1 MTTTS
6 TTSVDGRTS
15 STLKATLSAS
25 GPNSNGP
32 TPAVLPQ
39 KPKINRLGRR
49 QLPKPFQGNSKQQQQ
64 ARKDDSVAVQPANT
78 KTKTIASTAPPAN
91 IKGSST
97 ANGSS
102 TNKKFKRANKQPYN
116 REEVRSYMHKL
127 FQSYTAGEKSHST
140 KTYKQVLSETA
151 SGRVSTATD
160 WGTVSSSKNK
170 NKKYGCL
177 SDIAKVLRNQ

>member
-39 KPKINRLGRR
+39 KPKLTGWAQAAAKALPR
-49 QLPKPFQGNSKQQQQ
+49 QQQQQQQ

-78 KTKTIASTAPPAN
+78 KTKTIASPRRPTVPNTCPP
-91 IKGSST
+91 
-97 ANGSS
+97 NGYP
-102 TNKKFKRANKQPYN
+102 TNKKFQKSESNN
-116 REEVRSYMHKL
+116 LTSREEV
-127 FQSYTAGEKSHST
+127 
-140 KTYKQVLSETA
+140 
-151 SGRVSTATD
+151 
-160 WGTVSSSKNK
+160 
-170 NKKYGCL
+170 
-177 SDIAKVLRNQ
+177 

>member
-6 TTSVDGRTS
+6 TTSVNGRAS
-15 STLKATLSAS
+15 STLKTTLSATS
-25 GPNSNGP
+25 PSSNGP
-32 TPAVLPQ
+32 TPVILPQ
-39 KPKINRLGRR
+39 KPKLTGWA
-49 QLPKPFQGNSKQQQQ
+49 QAAAKALPKQQQQ
-64 ARKDDSVAVQPANT
+64 QPRKDDSAAVQPANG
-78 KTKTIASTAPPAN
+78 KAKAIVSTAPPAN

-102 TNKKFKRANKQPYN
+102 TNKKFKRANRQPYN

-127 FQSYTAGEKSHST
+127 FQSYTTGEMSHST

-177 SDIAKVLRNQ
+177 TDIAKVLRNQ

>member
-39 KPKINRLGRR
+39 KPKLTGWAQAAAKALPR
-49 QLPKPFQGNSKQQQQ
+49 QQQQQQQ

-116 REEVRSYMHKL
+116 
-127 FQSYTAGEKSHST
+127 
-140 KTYKQVLSETA
+140 LS
-151 SGRVSTATD
+151 
-160 WGTVSSSKNK
+160 
-170 NKKYGCL
+170 L
-177 SDIAKVLRNQ
+177 IHI

>member
-39 KPKINRLGRR
+39 KPKLTGWAQAAAKALPR
-49 QLPKPFQGNSKQQQQ
+49 QQQQQQQ

-78 KTKTIASTAPPAN
+78 KTKTTASTAPPAN

-127 FQSYTAGEKSHST
+127 FQSYTAGEKSHSM